1 MRKSVVL
8 AIIVYIILLTVLWN
22 PFAQYIALSDWIL
35 LPVQGVAYLNLLGP
49 AVAITIVGAILSL
62 STMIISNRIEEE
74 EE

>member
-1 MRKSVVL
+1 MES
-8 AIIVYIILLTVLWN
+8 ICSIHSS
-22 PFAQYIALSDWIL
+22 LSDWIL